1 MSVTVAMSMTVA
13 VAMAMTMTTV
23 AMKAMNG
30 AAKTTMDRAAI
41 ERSVPA
47 GRHLCA
53 GWATAQW
60 HKSRRY
66 GADRRTSHHCQHD
79 AARAFHGTILT
90 AVSGAVTV
98 FVKPCPVASES

>member
-13 VAMAMTMTTV
+13 VAMTVTTV
-23 AMKAMNG
+23 AMETMNG

-41 ERSVPA
+41 ERSVRA

-79 AARAFHGTILT
+79 AA
-90 AVSGAVTV
+90 
-98 FVKPCPVASES
+98 